1 MPVTKK
7 AEICY
12 LLAFPDLAKES
23 TEPKEQIKGLKD
35 APYFQ
40 PVDVDVRT
48 LGQAE
53 VQAGGVQ
60 VSVLRQRYD
69 DRIQLVDCRFQ
80 MEDFLSASTIQQ
92 REVIKQNLRERFVP
106 VEQLGSG
113 MFEEY
118 VILLLAKTHPTPE
131 KYIEKNAAQIG
142 RFIRS
147 QREVLDQTELEQIL
161 ISRIRYSTQDLTL
174 VDWEGA
180 VIIAANGDFQSD
192 IELLKIGNYQLL
204 RYRMLDQSI
213 EDLLD
218 RINES
223 FFVNKRRPRPTR
235 GAIRDIVQHRLEV
248 MLDFERTDQNLLLI
262 GDWYTAKLYTAIR
275 DEFYL
280 EEWKNTIRSKLD
292 NLEGIVQTIQENF
305 ALSFETLMD
314 RLQMVGWVLLLIGYL
329 YLYALDAG
337 WIHFGK

>member
-1 MPVTKK
+1 MPPKKK

-12 LLAFPDLAKES
+12 LLAFPDPAAE
-23 TEPKEQIKGLKD
+23 TAEPKEQIRGLKD

-40 PVDVDVRT
+40 PIDIDVRT
-48 LGQAE
+48 LGQVE
-53 VQAGGVQ
+53 TLAGGVQ
-60 VSVLRQRYD
+60 VSALRQRYD
-69 DRIQLVDCRFQ
+69 NRIQIVDCRFQ
-80 MEDFLSASTIQQ
+80 MEDYLGAAAIQQ
-92 REVIKQNLRERFVP
+92 REIIERALRERFVP
-106 VEQLGSG
+106 REYLASG

-118 VILLLAKTHPTPE
+118 VILLLSHALPTPDQ
-131 KYIEKNAAQIG
+131 YIERNAARLG

-147 QREVLDQTELEQIL
+147 QRERLDHIELEAML
-161 ISRIRYSTQDLTL
+161 SSRIRYSTQDLTL

-180 VIIAANGDFQSD
+180 VIIAPNGDFQSD
-192 IELLKIGNYQLL
+192 IELLKVGNYQLL

-213 EDLLD
+213 EELLD

-223 FFVNKRRPRPTR
+223 FFLNRRRPRPTR
-235 GAIRDIVQHRLEV
+235 GAIRDIVQHRLEM
-248 MLDFERTDQNLLLI
+248 MLDFERTEQNLLLI

-280 EEWKNTIRSKLD
+280 EEWKNAIRSKLD
-292 NLEGIVQTIQENF
+292 NLESIVQTIQENF

-314 RLQMVGWVLLLIGYL
+314 RLQMFGWVLLLIGYL

-337 WIHFGK
+337 WISLK